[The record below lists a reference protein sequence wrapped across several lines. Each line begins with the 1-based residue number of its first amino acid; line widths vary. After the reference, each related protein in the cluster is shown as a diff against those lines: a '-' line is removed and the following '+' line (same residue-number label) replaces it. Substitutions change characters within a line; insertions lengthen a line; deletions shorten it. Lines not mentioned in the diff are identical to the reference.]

1 MKATDE
7 HVGFYTC
14 KAMNDMSEETTKAKL
29 EIAVGG
35 ATLVAESND
44 EAEETVVTTKAK
56 VGKKKTQKKV
66 SKKSSTGKT
75 AKQQIITKREE
86 ISSQHISDISTVQVT
101 KKSHVT
107 EEEDIEI
114 IEETEEIRVK
124 VYKEAYSAEEIENF
138 KIAEEVNSI
147 LETIQAH
154 QFGSGE
160 QPLRELATVGHLL
173 AKGVEICEIMKLY
186 NADFF
191 PALKMPESQS
201 AMVQLV
207 ERQGYE
213 TLITEIL
220 NSVESIEDENLLA
233 STVGFRAFMRLVE
246 ETHNSVEDI
255 MTNFRC
261 EDFVSQEW
269 KHRESEFVEMAEG
282 RYTRLRAEKTT
293 TIGNSKANLMFLI
306 EFAIL
311 PFG

>member
-1 MKATDE
+1 MKTTCRILKVNDE
-7 HVGFYTC
+7 HVGFYMC
-14 KAMNDMSEETTKAKL
+14 KAINDVSEDTTKAKL
-29 EIAVGG
+29 EVAVGG
-35 ATLVAESND
+35 MATETTVDES
-44 EAEETVVTTKAK
+44 ATKTK
-56 VGKKKTQKKV
+56 TKLGKKVKSQKKATHKTQ
-66 SKKSSTGKT
+66 SDKSTVT
-75 AKQQIITKREE
+75 KQKLVTKREQS
-86 ISSQHISDISTVQVT
+86 SSQHISDMSTVEVT
-101 KKSHVT
+101 KKSQVT

-114 IEETEEIRVK
+114 IEETEEIHVK

-173 AKGVEICEIMKLY
+173 AKGVEISEIMKLY
-186 NADFF
+186 SADFF
-191 PALKMPESQS
+191 PALRMPESQS

-246 ETHNSVEDI
+246 VTHNSVEEI
-255 MTNFRC
+255 MTNFRSD
-261 EDFVSQEW
+261 DFVSQEW
-269 KHRESEFVEMAEG
+269 MHKESEFSETSES
-282 RYTRLRAEKTT
+282 RYSRLRAEKIT
-293 TIGNSKANLMFLI
+293 TIGNNKLN
-306 EFAIL
+306 
-311 PFG
+311 

>member
-1 MKATDE
+1 MKATE
-7 HVGFYTC
+7 AHVGFYTC
-14 KAMNDMSEETTKAKL
+14 KAMNDVSDETTKAKL
-29 EIAVGG
+29 EIAVG
-35 ATLVAESND
+35 TSSIAETKVEES
-44 EAEETVVTTKAK
+44 EETVITTKAK
-56 VGKKKTQKKV
+56 VGKKKTM
-66 SKKSSTGKT
+66 KKSAQKSSAGKL

-86 ISSQHISDISTVQVT
+86 TSSQRTSDISTVQVT
-101 KKSHVT
+101 KKSQVT

-114 IEETEEIRVK
+114 IEETEEIHVK
-124 VYKEAYSAEEIENF
+124 VYKEAYSAEEIESF

-186 NADFF
+186 NTDFF

-220 NSVESIEDENLLA
+220 NSVESIEDEHLLA

-255 MTNFRC
+255 MKNFRC

-269 KHRESEFVEMAEG
+269 KHRESEFAEMSES
-282 RYTRLRAEKTT
+282 RYTRLRAEKIT
-293 TIGNSKANLMFLI
+293 TIGNNKTN
-306 EFAIL
+306 
-311 PFG
+311 

>member
-1 MKATDE
+1 MKSTCKISKVTDQ
-7 HVGFYTC
+7 HVGVYTC
-14 KAMNDMSEETTKAKL
+14 KAFNDVSEETTKAKL

-35 ATLVAESND
+35 GIAPTETDDESIV
-44 EAEETVVTTKAK
+44 EETKATTKKTTKSK
-56 VGKKKTQKKV
+56 VGKKAKTQKK
-66 SKKSSTGKT
+66 TAHKT
-75 AKQQIITKREE
+75 QVEKAKQQII
-86 ISSQHISDISTVQVT
+86 SSHHVSDISTVEVTTKSQVT
-101 KKSHVT
+101 
-107 EEEDIEI
+107 EQEDIEI
-114 IEETEEIRVK
+114 IEETEEIHVK
-124 VYKEAYSAEEIENF
+124 VYKEAYSAEEIEHF

-173 AKGVEICEIMKLY
+173 AKGIEICEIIKLY

-220 NSVESIEDENLLA
+220 SSVESIEDENLLA

-246 ETHNSVEDI
+246 VTHNSVEEI
-255 MTNFRC
+255 MRNFRC

-269 KHRESEFVEMAEG
+269 KHRESEFSETSES
-282 RYTRLRAEKTT
+282 RFSRLRAEKIT
-293 TIGNSKANLMFLI
+293 TIGNTI
-306 EFAIL
+306 
-311 PFG
+311 